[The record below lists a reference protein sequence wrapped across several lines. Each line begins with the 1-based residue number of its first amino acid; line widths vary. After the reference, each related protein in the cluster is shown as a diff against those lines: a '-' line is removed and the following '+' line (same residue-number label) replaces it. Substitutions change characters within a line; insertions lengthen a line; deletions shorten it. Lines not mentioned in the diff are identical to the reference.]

1 MKENE
6 LPELKYGV
14 IYVATNPDKT
24 NDVGEIVIDIRKFI
38 ENFAKGRRWSKFDV
52 ERIDMP
58 NIGQTTLMARRFNV
72 GNMGKEATVRMPL
85 IDDSFGLC
93 FSGFMR
99 FMTVAEDV
107 TSPDDGDTEIVAHD
121 QNFVGN
127 SPSLRRRLM
136 IFETNA
142 HKSEK
147 PTASRLSHKFRKF
160 LKIDEYADDDDVEIS
175 KGLSETCCCDT
186 LDEISEPCCRE
197 IPELKEDVAEER
209 ELKVLE
215 LSQQADLQRIQ
226 AAILDYVA
234 KYHTDPSD
242 LVQTL
247 LKGKFVIGNPPG
259 ISPLVVNKDLKI
271 ILPNYNEVE
280 VKMPAM
286 CRAIYILFLRHPEG
300 IALRDIADHRAELE
314 SIYTI
319 VKPGRDDAIAAA
331 AFDNLLNPMSNTLN
345 EYISKIRRC
354 FALCIIN
361 DEVARNYYITG
372 KKGEAYGVA
381 LNPELITLPR
391 AVS

>member
-1 MKENE
+1 MKENG

-93 FSGFMR
+93 FSDFMR

-107 TSPDDGDTEIVAHD
+107 TSPDDGDKTILIDPE
-121 QNFVGN
+121 
-127 SPSLRRRLM
+127 PPLRRY
-136 IFETNA
+136 
-142 HKSEK
+142 SK
-147 PTASRLSHKFRKF
+147 PLRNRIVSSLKELSMMC
-160 LKIDEYADDDDVEIS
+160 LDDDDFFADDVSVCSNFEMSKTMGDIVETEEDREE
-175 KGLSETCCCDT
+175 SELTDI
-186 LDEISEPCCRE
+186 ESARE
-197 IPELKEDVAEER
+197 I
-209 ELKVLE
+209 
-215 LSQQADLQRIQ
+215 DLQRIQ

-300 IALRDIADHRAELE
+300 IALRDFADHRAELE
-314 SIYTI
+314 GIYTI
-319 VKPGRDDAIAAA
+319 VKPGRDDAIATA

-345 EYISKIRRC
+345 EYISKIKRC

>member
-93 FSGFMR
+93 FSDFMR

-107 TSPDDGDTEIVAHD
+107 TSPDDGDKTILIDTEPPLRRFSKSIHRRIALSPSTECASSKECFD
-121 QNFVGN
+121 ISDDFVG
-127 SPSLRRRLM
+127 SCM
-136 IFETNA
+136 MKMETMDDIVQTEEDREE
-142 HKSEK
+142 SE
-147 PTASRLSHKFRKF
+147 L
-160 LKIDEYADDDDVEIS
+160 ADIES
-175 KGLSETCCCDT
+175 A
-186 LDEISEPCCRE
+186 RE
-197 IPELKEDVAEER
+197 I
-209 ELKVLE
+209 
-215 LSQQADLQRIQ
+215 DLQRIQ

-280 VKMPAM
+280 VKMPAL

-331 AFDNLLNPMSNTLN
+331 AFDNLLNPMSNTLK
-345 EYISKIRRC
+345 EYISKIKRC